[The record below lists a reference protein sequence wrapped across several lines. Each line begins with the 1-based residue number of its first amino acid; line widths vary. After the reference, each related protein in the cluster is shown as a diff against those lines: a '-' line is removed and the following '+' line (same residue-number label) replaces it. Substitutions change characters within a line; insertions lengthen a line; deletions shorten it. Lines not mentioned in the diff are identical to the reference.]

1 MILSSTKLI
10 PELQFYFNEFVVGS
24 SVNRYGLNIASSIP
38 EIYLQTKSFIE
49 LLFDDNYSYDSYKY
63 LYNENTNR
71 YSWPEIVKKRILIYP
86 MSAKYY
92 ECTDD
97 LTGENLFTLEDDDIV
112 LLDALL
118 AYRIDSTSVSIITDS
133 TSTEF
138 IDNVLYAKYDDL
150 TTGLSKLIFI
160 YLNLKIYDDYSLY
173 NTETL
178 IATNLIEYCFEAFL
192 LDKIF
197 DIVSAKET

>member
-1 MILSSTKLI
+1 MTLSSTKLV

-49 LLFDDNYSYDSYKY
+49 LLFNDNYSYDSYKY

-71 YSWPEIVKKRILIYP
+71 YSWAEIVKKRLLIYP
-86 MSAKYY
+86 MSAQYY
-92 ECTDD
+92 ECTEDI
-97 LTGENLFTLEDDDIV
+97 TGENLFNLENDDTV
-112 LLDALL
+112 LLDTLL
-118 AYRIDSTSVSIITDS
+118 SYRIDSTSVTIITDS
-133 TSTEF
+133 TATEF
-138 IDNVLYAKYDDL
+138 IDNVLYANYDDL

-178 IATNLIEYCFEAFL
+178 IATNLIEYCFESFL

-197 DIVSAKET
+197 DIVSVKET